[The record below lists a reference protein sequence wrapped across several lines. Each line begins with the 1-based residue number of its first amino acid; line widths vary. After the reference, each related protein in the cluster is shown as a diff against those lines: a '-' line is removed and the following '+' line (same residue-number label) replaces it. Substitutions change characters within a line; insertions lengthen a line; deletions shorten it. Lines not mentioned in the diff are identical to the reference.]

1 LADFRGVKRLHP
13 DGRRVIALLK
23 VTVYLAFDKLAF
35 LFVKD
40 AIVTQ
45 AATLTLKTY
54 EARDKTQ
61 KEKIDGEIQKR
72 LP

>member
-1 LADFRGVKRLHP
+1 M
-13 DGRRVIALLK
+13 
-23 VTVYLAFDKLAF
+23 YLAFGSLTL

-54 EARDKTQ
+54 EARDKTR
-61 KEKIDGEIQKR
+61 KEKIDGEIQEK
-72 LP
+72 LS

>member
-1 LADFRGVKRLHP
+1 
-13 DGRRVIALLK
+13 
-23 VTVYLAFDKLAF
+23 VYLAFDKLAF

-45 AATLTLKTY
+45 TATLTHKTY
-54 EARDKTQ
+54 EARDKTR
-61 KEKIDGEIQKR
+61 KEKTDGEVQER

>member
-1 LADFRGVKRLHP
+1 VKRLHP

-23 VTVYLAFDKLAF
+23 AKVYLAFEKFAF

-40 AIVTQ
+40 AIVNQ

-54 EARDKTQ
+54 EAHDKTR
-61 KEKIDGEIQKR
+61 KETIDEEIQGR